1 MSKLFEQ
8 LANITNPNQMHENHI
23 QKPTFTGYESYLGI
37 DIDQDDKDGT
47 FVSELWDVKNQKWV
61 TLAYK
66 EVNELKIEL
75 DEILAYN
82 FFESLKQISDHFK
95 STKDFSN
102 PEQNLENILEAINKK
117 LKDFIYEPTN

>member
-1 MSKLFEQ
+1 
-8 LANITNPNQMHENHI
+8 MHENHI
-23 QKPTFTGYESYLGI
+23 EKPTFTGYESYLGI

-75 DEILAYN
+75 DEILSYN
-82 FFESLKQISDHFK
+82 FFESLKQIRDHFK
-95 STKDFSN
+95 SGTDFCN
-102 PEQNLENILEAINKK
+102 PEQNLDNILTAINKK
-117 LKDFIYEPTN
+117 LKGFIYEPTN

>member
-1 MSKLFEQ
+1 
-8 LANITNPNQMHENHI
+8 MHENHI
-23 QKPTFTGYESYLGI
+23 PKPTFTGYESYLGI

-47 FVSELWDVKNQKWV
+47 FVSGLWDVKNQKFV

-66 EVNELKIEL
+66 DVNELKIEL

-95 STKDFSN
+95 SGTDFCN
-102 PEQNLENILEAINKK
+102 PEQNLENVLEAINKK
-117 LKDFIYEPTN
+117 LKDFIKEW

>member
-1 MSKLFEQ
+1 
-8 LANITNPNQMHENHI
+8 MHENHI
-23 QKPTFTGYESYLGI
+23 PKQTFTGYESYLGI

-66 EVNELKIEL
+66 DVNELKIEL

-82 FFESLKQISDHFK
+82 FFESLKQISEHFK
-95 STKDFSN
+95 STKDFCN
-102 PEQNLENILEAINKK
+102 PEQNLENILDAINKK
-117 LKDFIYEPTN
+117 LKGFIYEPTN